1 MKPVKLFHHPLCLP
15 DIFIKTSNNKH
26 VDIILKKSDCIYLQT
41 SEKTQKT
48 WLKNYN

>member
-15 DIFIKTSNNKH
+15 DIFIKTSNNTN
-26 VDIILKKSDCIYLQT
+26 VDIIFNTSDFIYLPT
-41 SEKTQKT
+41 SERKQKT